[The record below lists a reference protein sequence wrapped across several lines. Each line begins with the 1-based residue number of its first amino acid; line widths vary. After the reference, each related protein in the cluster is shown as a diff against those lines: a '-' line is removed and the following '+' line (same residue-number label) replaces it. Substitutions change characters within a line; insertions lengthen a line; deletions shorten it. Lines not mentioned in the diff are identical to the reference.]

1 MKEQIGKKRKKR
13 KLSDEREELKGYLRG
28 RKGGQGMNETKGN
41 KSKQPREKREERRK
55 RERERERRGENGD
68 QSGAVYLVF
77 AGVR

>member
-28 RKGGQGMNETKGN
+28 WRGQGMNETKGN
-41 KSKQPREKREERRK
+41 KSKQPGRREKRG
-55 RERERERRGENGD
+55 ERERERSGENGD